1 MMISQEIPH
10 QARLFLMAVV
20 TGTGMVLVY
29 DLFRIFR
36 RVVKHET
43 VGIAIEDM
51 LFWISCAF
59 WLFRLMYRENDG
71 SIRGFVILGAF
82 VGMLLYTILFSK
94 WVVRGGTAVF
104 RFIVKVITKIA
115 RVLFAPFGFMGRR
128 VGKSAG
134 FLGHI
139 CKKRGRRAKKR
150 LKKVW
155 RAVKMGICKL

>member
-1 MMISQEIPH
+1 MISQEIPQ

-20 TGTGMVLVY
+20 TGSGMLLVY

-51 LFWISCAF
+51 FFWIGCAF

-71 SIRGFVILGAF
+71 SIRGFVMLGAF
-82 VGMLLYTILFSK
+82 VGMLLYNILLSK
-94 WVVRGGTAVF
+94 WIVRGGTFVL
-104 RFIVKVITKIA
+104 RFVVKTIVKIGKI
-115 RVLFAPFGFMGRR
+115 LFAPFGFLGRR
-128 VGKSAG
+128 VGLGAG
-134 FLGHI
+134 FLGHL
-139 CKKRGRRAKKR
+139 CRKRGRRVKKQ
-150 LKKVW
+150 LKKIW